1 MKNLLQAAILLLS
14 FTAQADEMS
23 AKLGAKAEKFL
34 ETLRKEV
41 NIDELVEKRNATYS
55 PTLSRSSKTPVAD
68 IGEKDEKW
76 IAWKKNGG
84 ATTETF
90 IKDVTEGK
98 CAQVI
103 QLLKARMSY
112 ITEVFVMD
120 RLGANVCAFPATS
133 DYDQGDEDKWIEP
146 FNNGKSP
153 FFGKISTDEST
164 GENQGQVS
172 LNVISGGKII
182 GVITIGIKSK

>member
-1 MKNLLQAAILLLS
+1 MKSLFMIGFLLLNFNS
-14 FTAQADEMS
+14 HADEL
-23 AKLGAKAEKFL
+23 AEKLGLKAEKFL

-55 PTLSRSSKTPVAD
+55 PTLSRSSLKPVGD
-68 IGEKDEKW
+68 IGEKDTKW
-76 IAWKKNGG
+76 IAWKKSGG
-84 ATTETF
+84 AKEAFITEVM
-90 IKDVTEGK
+90 DGK
-98 CAQVI
+98 CASVI

-120 RLGANVCAFPATS
+120 KLGANICAFPATS
-133 DYDQGDEDKWIEP
+133 DYDQGDEEKWFEP

-153 FFGKISTDEST
+153 YVGKISTDEST

-172 LNVISGGKII
+172 LNIVKDGKNI